1 MKWQDYLRD
10 SERDELERV
19 SAAKT
24 ATNEVYKATMRK
36 LKNRCE
42 SRMRAEK
49 NDP

>member
-10 SERDELERV
+10 SEQDELNRA
-19 SAAKT
+19 SAAKE
-24 ATNEVYKATMRK
+24 ATTEVYKATMRK

-49 NDP
+49 NAD